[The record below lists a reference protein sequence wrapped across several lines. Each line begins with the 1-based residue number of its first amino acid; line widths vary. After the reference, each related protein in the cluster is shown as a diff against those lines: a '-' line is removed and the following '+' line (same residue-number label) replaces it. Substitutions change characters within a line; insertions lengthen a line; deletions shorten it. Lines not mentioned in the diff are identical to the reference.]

1 MKLAQGEYVAIE
13 RIESLYSASPVT
25 AQLYVHGD
33 SLQSYLI
40 GVVIPDPVQLAG
52 IASKVFGT
60 KVTPEDTAVLVKATQ
75 DPAIKKAIFAELHKE
90 ATKNGLRGCVYFV
103 RGDTLVLMI
112 APG

>member
-13 RIESLYSASPVT
+13 RVESLYSASPVA

-40 GVVIPDPVQLAG
+40 GVVIPDPVQLAA

-60 KVTPEDTAVLVKATQ
+60 KVTPEDNNVLVKATT
-75 DPAIKKAIFAELHKE
+75 DPAVKKALFDELHKE
-90 ATKNGLRGCVYFV
+90 AVKNSMRGY
-103 RGDTLVLMI
+103 VLF
-112 APG
+112 